1 MTQEIMPGMES
12 LAKREVT
19 PATLIEM
26 VAATGDVDKL
36 AALLDLKIKWEQ
48 HESKKSF
55 DAALELFR
63 KNKVVIE
70 KTKTVAFANR
80 DGSET
85 SYNHAELDKAA
96 EIIDDA
102 LAAVGL
108 TYTWEPDS
116 TSDGKPKMGLV
127 MRGYGHTERLGGL
140 VGPPD
145 ASGGKN
151 AMQAIGSSTT
161 YLARYV
167 LLFALG
173 IVAKNRDDDG
183 RSATGGL
190 NERAIDEYCQKIKDS
205 SSSAEGLAAFKEGWK
220 AADDL
225 NDKPARDRIRKVWEE
240 KKKYFAAV
248 TNGNR

>member
-1 MTQEIMPGMES
+1 MASQDVIPGMES
-12 LAKREVT
+12 LVKREIT

-26 VAATGDVDKL
+26 VAASGDVDKL

-55 DAALELFR
+55 DAALEAFR
-63 KNKVVIE
+63 RNKVVVE
-70 KTKTVAFANR
+70 KTKKVAFANR

-96 EIIDDA
+96 EIVDDA

-116 TSDGKPKMGLV
+116 TVDGKPKMSLV
-127 MRGYGHTERLGGL
+127 MRGFGHTERLGGL

-183 RSATGGL
+183 RAATGGL
-190 NERAIDEYCQKIKDS
+190 PDDTITDYCIQMQDCSNFAELKPVFAECWEKAKKANDSEAKKRFERVYNER
-205 SSSAEGLAAFKEGWK
+205 
-220 AADDL
+220 
-225 NDKPARDRIRKVWEE
+225 
-240 KKKYFAAV
+240 KKGFV
-248 TNGNR
+248 R